1 MPAAGGRGGL
11 GGWRKLSSD
20 DRLVIVTASYSEP
33 AVLWRLRHPDGRRA
47 RATFIPGAPQST
59 LVFFLDDKFDRG
71 ENVSEWEPALARAD
85 EVRRALEEDG
95 WTPDV

>member
-1 MPAAGGRGGL
+1 MTP
-11 GGWRKLSSD
+11 
-20 DRLVIVTASYSEP
+20 SYSEP
-33 AVLWRLRHPDGRRA
+33 AILWRLRHPDGRRA
-47 RATFIPGAPQST
+47 HATFIPGAPQST

-71 ENVSEWEPALARAD
+71 ENVSEWEPALARAE

>member
-1 MPAAGGRGGL
+1 M
-11 GGWRKLSSD
+11 RKLSAD
-20 DRLVIVTASYSEP
+20 DKLVIVTASYSEP
-33 AVLWRLRHPDGRRA
+33 AILWRLRHPDGRRA
-47 RATFIPGAPQST
+47 RATFIPGVPQST

-71 ENVSEWEPALARAD
+71 ENVSDWEPALARAE